1 LVYGARAPTIPPA
14 TGPNE
19 DGQYYVRF
27 LTTFTTVDPYSGS
40 VTGCLVVEARS
51 EIEGGYSYGSGC
63 VQPWIEKGLVYKY
76 GDTAVDLSCDGFAQI
91 SFSAKY
97 QQITG
102 QPGKVQAT
110 GTTFVTFA
118 TCAGGLTFTSNTLTH
133 LTLFGDGKSAL
144 WTGYGQYNVAPYVGN
159 LNFTAYAVDGGN
171 GILGDYIWLR
181 IFDSN
186 GNVYFDTDPCMPTV
200 TNITIQPKTPNSLI
214 TADTQQGVTI
224 SNPAQSTV
232 SAIGGDGT
240 VYTGVSAGVIAG
252 IVIAVMAFI
261 VIVAT
266 ITYFLLAQKYAKAAG
281 TQQQFV
287 AM

>member
-1 LVYGARAPTIPPA
+1 LVYGARAPTIPVA
-14 TGPNE
+14 TGSNE

-27 LTTFTTVDPYSGS
+27 LTMFTTVDPYSGS
-40 VTGCLVVEARS
+40 VAGCLVVEARS
-51 EIEGGYSYGSGC
+51 EVEGGYSYGSGC
-63 VQPWIEKGLVYKY
+63 VQPWIEKGLIYKY
-76 GDTAVDLSCDGFAQI
+76 GDTAQDLSCDGFAQI
-91 SFSAKY
+91 SFSAKF

-102 QPGKVQAT
+102 QSGKVQAT
-110 GTTFVTFA
+110 GTTFVSWA

-133 LTLFGDGKSAL
+133 LTLFADGKSAL
-144 WTGYGQYNVAPYVGN
+144 WTGYGQYNVAPFVGD
-159 LNFTAYAVDGGN
+159 LNFTAYAIDGGN

-200 TNITIQPKTPNSLI
+200 SNITIQPKTPNSLI

-224 SNPAQSTV
+224 SNPAQSLV
-232 SAIGGDGT
+232 SAIAGEDSSVGGLP
-240 VYTGVSAGVIAG
+240 VGVIVG
-252 IVIAVMAFI
+252 IVIAIMAFI

-266 ITYFLLAQKYAKAAG
+266 IVYFLLAQKYAKAG